1 MRIALFWL
9 PPCDTF
15 TAIATS
21 CKHPNHRY
29 RIGES
34 SVYHCQKSKQLLFSL
49 SMKPGKWQNPSRCR
63 CPSSDDVGLRTNGD
77 ITACAV
83 TRSDSVATSC
93 ANPELDQRCGPSK
106 MSSRSPLTQKSSAA
120 IVGFTWP
127 TKFGAAIGHIDFIA
141 IIAIALKVFSN
152 EFCRRSLGHAR
163 QGRMPDNRCTLQ
175 ALGYLVMNPH
185 VNNGWKTPLF
195 R

>member
-1 MRIALFWL
+1 MAKKSSICPDCGEGL
-9 PPCDTF
+9 PYIIRGP
-15 TAIATS
+15 
-21 CKHPNHRY
+21 PNHRY
-29 RIGES
+29 CIGES

-106 MSSRSPLTQKSSAA
+106 MSSRSPEYADT
-120 IVGFTWP
+120 
-127 TKFGAAIGHIDFIA
+127 
-141 IIAIALKVFSN
+141 KVFSSH
-152 EFCRRSLGHAR
+152 RRI
-163 QGRMPDNRCTLQ
+163 
-175 ALGYLVMNPH
+175 YLTHKVWCCHWMYRLH
-185 VNNGWKTPLF
+185 
-195 R
+195 RHYCH